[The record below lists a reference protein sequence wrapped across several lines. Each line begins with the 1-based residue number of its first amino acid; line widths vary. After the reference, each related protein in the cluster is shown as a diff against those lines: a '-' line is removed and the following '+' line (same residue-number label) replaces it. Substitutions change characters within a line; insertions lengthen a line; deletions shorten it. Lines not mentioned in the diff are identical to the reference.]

1 MKFSRQVPMV
11 NTKQSLKTLLGIVC
25 TNNGSSP
32 TELMMSVQ
40 LQNSLNK
47 ILGFYRRL
55 TMRLIGL
62 VLSSE

>member
-11 NTKQSLKTLLGIVC
+11 NTKQSLKTSFGIVC
-25 TNNGSSP
+25 TNNGTSP